1 MIKIAP
7 SILSADF
14 ANLERDIRRVSSAD
28 WLHVDVMD
36 GCFVPNLTIGVPV
49 VQSIRKCT
57 GMFLDVHLM
66 IDKPVRYVEA
76 FAQAGADL
84 LSVHLEADHPTGIA
98 EALRRMEACK
108 VKQAV
113 ALRPITAPSAVLPY
127 LEGLDMVLVMTVEP
141 GFGGQ
146 AFLEHQLDTIRQV
159 RALIARYNPSCRL
172 EVDGGINAK
181 TAAAVVAAGADTLV
195 AGSAVYGAAEPAAAI
210 AALRGDWPMQYFPPA
225 LEKLVEQFAR
235 LPGIGRKTAQR
246 LAFFVLSLPEEDAAA
261 FADAIVGAKAAI
273 HCCPVCQNFSE
284 GDGLCPVC
292 QDPKRDTSVICVVA
306 DPKDV
311 VAMERSREYPGLYHV
326 LHGVISPMNHVGPD
340 DIRVKELVDRV
351 AKGDVREVIMATNPD
366 TEGEATA
373 MYLSRLLKPFQ
384 VRVTRLAYGIPVGSH
399 LEYADDA
406 TLMRALEGRREM

>member
-108 VKQAV
+108 VKKAV
-113 ALRPITAPSAVLPY
+113 ALRPITAAEAVLPY
-127 LEGLDMVLVMTVEP
+127 LELGVDLVLVMTVEP

-146 AFLEHQLDTIRQV
+146 KFMADQLPKIAAV
-159 RALIARYNPSCRL
+159 RRYIEQYRPGCDL
-172 EVDGGINAK
+172 EVDGGINAQ
-181 TAAAVVAAGADTLV
+181 TARQVIDAGANVLV
-195 AGSAVYGAAEPAAAI
+195 AGSAIYGADDPAAAI
-210 AALRGDWPMQYFPPA
+210 AALRG
-225 LEKLVEQFAR
+225 
-235 LPGIGRKTAQR
+235 
-246 LAFFVLSLPEEDAAA
+246 
-261 FADAIVGAKAAI
+261 
-273 HCCPVCQNFSE
+273 
-284 GDGLCPVC
+284 
-292 QDPKRDTSVICVVA
+292 
-306 DPKDV
+306 
-311 VAMERSREYPGLYHV
+311 
-326 LHGVISPMNHVGPD
+326 
-340 DIRVKELVDRV
+340 
-351 AKGDVREVIMATNPD
+351 
-366 TEGEATA
+366 
-373 MYLSRLLKPFQ
+373 
-384 VRVTRLAYGIPVGSH
+384 
-399 LEYADDA
+399 
-406 TLMRALEGRREM
+406 

>member
-113 ALRPITAPSAVLPY
+113 ALRP
-127 LEGLDMVLVMTVEP
+127 G
-141 GFGGQ
+141 
-146 AFLEHQLDTIRQV
+146 H
-159 RALIARYNPSCRL
+159 
-172 EVDGGINAK
+172 DGG
-181 TAAAVVAAGADTLV
+181 
-195 AGSAVYGAAEPAAAI
+195 
-210 AALRGDWPMQYFPPA
+210 
-225 LEKLVEQFAR
+225 AR
-235 LPGIGRKTAQR
+235 LRR
-246 LAFFVLSLPEEDAAA
+246 
-261 FADAIVGAKAAI
+261 
-273 HCCPVCQNFSE
+273 
-284 GDGLCPVC
+284 
-292 QDPKRDTSVICVVA
+292 
-306 DPKDV
+306 
-311 VAMERSREYPGLYHV
+311 PGLSGAPTGH
-326 LHGVISPMNHVGPD
+326 HPPGARPH
-340 DIRVKELVDRV
+340 
-351 AKGDVREVIMATNPD
+351 
-366 TEGEATA
+366 
-373 MYLSRLLKPFQ
+373 
-384 VRVTRLAYGIPVGSH
+384 
-399 LEYADDA
+399 
-406 TLMRALEGRREM
+406 RAV